1 MNAAQLQR
9 ARALAPTWL
18 PPGALQ
24 HPECNRDNALPN
36 GCSSAIPAGRAAT
49 TYHKIAEPPSLS
61 PILRR
66 ILYTVLF
73 EAFGIVIAGLGL
85 AVLSGAAVFDTGIVA
100 ALSSLVAMT
109 WNLTFNTLFEFWE
122 TRQTTKGR
130 SFARRA
136 AHALGFEL
144 GLTVLLAPLLA
155 WWLDVTLLQAFL
167 YDLTLVVFFVIYTF
181 LFNLAFDKVFGLPAS
196 AK

>member
-1 MNAAQLQR
+1 M
-9 ARALAPTWL
+9 
-18 PPGALQ
+18 
-24 HPECNRDNALPN
+24 
-36 GCSSAIPAGRAAT
+36 
-49 TYHKIAEPPSLS
+49 S

-109 WNLTFNTLFEFWE
+109 WNLIFNTLFEFWE

>member
-1 MNAAQLQR
+1 M
-9 ARALAPTWL
+9 
-18 PPGALQ
+18 
-24 HPECNRDNALPN
+24 
-36 GCSSAIPAGRAAT
+36 
-49 TYHKIAEPPSLS
+49 S

-85 AVLSGAAVFDTGIVA
+85 AVLSGAVVFDTGIVA

-109 WNLTFNTLFEFWE
+109 WNLIFNTLFEFWE

>member
-1 MNAAQLQR
+1 M
-9 ARALAPTWL
+9 
-18 PPGALQ
+18 
-24 HPECNRDNALPN
+24 
-36 GCSSAIPAGRAAT
+36 
-49 TYHKIAEPPSLS
+49 S

-85 AVLSGAAVFDTGIVA
+85 AVLSGAVVFDTGIVA

>member
-1 MNAAQLQR
+1 M
-9 ARALAPTWL
+9 
-18 PPGALQ
+18 
-24 HPECNRDNALPN
+24 
-36 GCSSAIPAGRAAT
+36 
-49 TYHKIAEPPSLS
+49 S

-109 WNLTFNTLFEFWE
+109 WNLIFNTLFEFWE

-181 LFNLAFDKVFGLPAS
+181 LFNLAFDKVFGLTAS

>member
-1 MNAAQLQR
+1 
-9 ARALAPTWL
+9 
-18 PPGALQ
+18 
-24 HPECNRDNALPN
+24 
-36 GCSSAIPAGRAAT
+36 
-49 TYHKIAEPPSLS
+49 LS

-109 WNLTFNTLFEFWE
+109 WNLIFNTLFEFWE

>member
-1 MNAAQLQR
+1 
-9 ARALAPTWL
+9 
-18 PPGALQ
+18 
-24 HPECNRDNALPN
+24 
-36 GCSSAIPAGRAAT
+36 
-49 TYHKIAEPPSLS
+49 LS

>member
-1 MNAAQLQR
+1 
-9 ARALAPTWL
+9 
-18 PPGALQ
+18 
-24 HPECNRDNALPN
+24 
-36 GCSSAIPAGRAAT
+36 
-49 TYHKIAEPPSLS
+49 LS

-85 AVLSGAAVFDTGIVA
+85 AVLSGAVVFDTGIVA

-109 WNLTFNTLFEFWE
+109 WNLIFNTLFEFWE

>member
-1 MNAAQLQR
+1 M
-9 ARALAPTWL
+9 
-18 PPGALQ
+18 
-24 HPECNRDNALPN
+24 
-36 GCSSAIPAGRAAT
+36 
-49 TYHKIAEPPSLS
+49 S